1 MTNDTPFTEPMRM
14 WREWIQTSEK
24 QWSDAMTG
32 MMADEQSG
40 KAFGQYFQEW
50 LHAQNMFTEMIGQQL
65 ASMNLPSRVD
75 VINIKDRLGEVDD
88 TLSGLVAEIHQ
99 LKKQLAESGVNKAAP
114 ASAARPARTRKPP
127 TKSQPKSQAKTQP
140 KSSTTSKPTTA
151 K

>member
-24 QWSDAMTG
+24 QWSEALTG

-40 KAFGQYFQEW
+40 KMFGHYFQEW
-50 LHAQNMFTEMIGQQL
+50 LHAQNMFTEMMGQQL
-65 ASMNLPSRVD
+65 ASMNLPSRAD
-75 VINIKDRLGEVDD
+75 VIGIKDRMGEVDD
-88 TLSGLVAEIHQ
+88 TLSSLVAEIHQ

-114 ASAARPARTRKPP
+114 ATAARPTRTRKPP
-127 TKSQPKSQAKTQP
+127 VKSQPKTQP
-140 KSSTTSKPTTA
+140 KSEPKTKPTAA